1 MLKAEPWRDFLGAY
15 QVLGCSWTDE
25 GEGRLESGGVE
36 DAFVARAVSGDAA
49 EQIDMMGTV
58 RVVRSVLMETEIR
71 DRSAFRAVSADG
83 D

>member
-1 MLKAEPWRDFLGAY
+1 M
-15 QVLGCSWTDE
+15 
-25 GEGRLESGGVE
+25 E
-36 DAFVARAVSGDAA
+36 DAFVAMAVSGDAA

>member
-36 DAFVARAVSGDAA
+36 DTSVAMAVSGDAA
-49 EQIDMMGTV
+49 ERIEMMGAV
-58 RVVRSVLMETEIR
+58 RVWRGR
-71 DRSAFRAVSADG
+71 C
-83 D
+83 